1 MDAPQEPTPP
11 RFTPTERR
19 ILERLSD
26 GQPHSVAEM
35 VLVVD
40 ELAAV
45 VDLSNH
51 VCRIRKKLAAFHQD
65 IVCRTN
71 GSGRTFAYQH
81 VRLLASANDGRK

>member
-1 MDAPQEPTPP
+1 MSEPTPTK
-11 RFTPTERR
+11 FTPTEQR

-26 GQPHSVAEM
+26 GRPHSVAEM

-51 VCRIRKKLAAFHQD
+51 VCRIRAKLLPLHQD

-71 GSGRTFAYQH
+71 GGGRQFAYQH